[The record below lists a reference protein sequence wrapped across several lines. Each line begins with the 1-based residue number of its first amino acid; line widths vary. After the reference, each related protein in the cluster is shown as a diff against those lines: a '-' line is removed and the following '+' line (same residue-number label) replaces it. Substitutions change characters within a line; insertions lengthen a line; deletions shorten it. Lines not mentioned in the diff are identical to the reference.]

1 MSTTDHSVADRI
13 AADGARDSAPPRT
26 RESGMHPR
34 FVLLPEKHLTRVP
47 PTPAPPRHEVA
58 AMNEVGELLRSA
70 STPRDAFDRLVKM
83 VEAFVPVDAIAI
95 ASVKGTEHSLVWTS
109 AGSSLDKGSVA
120 AAADAVLDY
129 FQTDAELDA
138 SLQESTLGAKP
149 WVSLPVTDDDGAIL
163 GLFAMAPTAQ
173 VDEATVALAATIA
186 RHLAGVLA
194 RAEQL
199 RHVFAAR
206 EHAEVFARTSDRR
219 LVEERRARH
228 VAESR
233 ARSLRAASDT
243 TAVLLSTFD
252 YRAAL
257 RHVARI
263 VVDQLAGGC
272 VIDVEE
278 ELGFERFAQVQ
289 NVSDGVLA
297 SSLSSLV
304 IDVMRFRSSVA
315 TARISPNVPEGDAR
329 SRVVASQA
337 RRSLGADW
345 IVSVPISTNGT
356 SILGVLT
363 IFGSVP
369 GQAPVPISVVEE
381 LARRMATAIENGRV
395 YLAAIEASHQREQVL
410 SMVSHDLKNSFCVI
424 LMSVAR
430 VLEGMPTVERRQ
442 RGRSQLEL
450 IERSARRMLKLVA
463 DLLDVAAIDAGRIS
477 VTPRP
482 CIIAPT
488 VDEVLDDL
496 SPQAAAAGVTL
507 VCDVADDLPPAQAD
521 AHRLAQVLT
530 NLVGNAI
537 KFTPDGGTVTASAE
551 VTGPNELTVSIAD
564 TGVGIPSAHLEHVFD
579 RFWQGPTG
587 KAGSGLGLAICR
599 GLVERSG
606 GRIWAESVPGEG
618 TTMRFTLPI
627 GTPKQIGDVK
637 PMLGVTSGMS

>member
-1 MSTTDHSVADRI
+1 MSTTDHSVAGRI
-13 AADGARDSAPPRT
+13 VADDARDGAPPRK
-26 RESGMHPR
+26 RQSGMHHR
-34 FVLLPEKHLTRVP
+34 FVLRAKHLTRVP
-47 PTPAPPRHEVA
+47 PKPAPPRPEVA

-70 STPRDAFDRLVKM
+70 STPRDAFDRLVQI
-83 VEAFVPVDAIAI
+83 VEGVVPVDAIAI
-95 ASVKGTEHSLVWTS
+95 ASVNGTEQSLVWTN
-109 AGSSLDKGSVA
+109 ADSSLDKGTVA

-138 SLQESTLGAKP
+138 SLQEATLGAKP
-149 WVSLPVTDDDGAIL
+149 WVSLPVTDDDGVVI

-173 VDEATVALAATIA
+173 IDEATVALAATIA

-199 RHVFAAR
+199 RHVFGAR
-206 EHAEVFARTSDRR
+206 EHAEVFARISDRR
-219 LVEERRARH
+219 LVEERRLRH

-233 ARSLRAASDT
+233 ARSLRAASDA

-263 VVDQLAGGC
+263 LVEQLSGGC

-278 ELGFERFAQVQ
+278 ELGLERFAQVP
-289 NVSDGVLA
+289 NVSDGVVA
-297 SSLSSLV
+297 SSLSTLV
-304 IDVMRFRSSVA
+304 IDVLRYRSSVA

-356 SILGVLT
+356 SVLGVLT
-363 IFGSVP
+363 MFGSVP
-369 GQAPVPISVVEE
+369 DHPPVPISVVEE
-381 LARRMATAIENGRV
+381 LARRMATAIENGRI
-395 YLAAIEASHQREQVL
+395 YLAAIEASNQREQVL

-482 CIIAPT
+482 CVIGPT

-507 VCDVADDLPPAQAD
+507 ICDVADELPPAQAD

-537 KFTPDGGTVTASAE
+537 KFTPAGGTVSASAE

-564 TGVGIPSAHLEHVFD
+564 TGVGIPRAHLGHVFD
-579 RFWQGPTG
+579 RFWQGPTC

-627 GTPKQIGDVK
+627 GTPKQLGETR
-637 PMLGVTSGMS
+637 PMLGVSSAVS